1 MLAVV
6 LGLPVCRGGDRAERQ
21 RPPGR
26 GGPLRTGSLDQLDRH
41 TFAGHRRSINAG
53 EDCSKGNTMQ
63 GCAVVP
69 FRPSSGPES

>member
-26 GGPLRTGSLDQLDRH
+26 DEEAR
-41 TFAGHRRSINAG
+41 
-53 EDCSKGNTMQ
+53 
-63 GCAVVP
+63 CAQ
-69 FRPSSGPES
+69 EA